1 MNPIQFQTPHLQILA
16 PPSETMVPESF
27 WAQAPDDEL
36 VAVFV
41 RSRSREAME
50 TLVRRHGPMVGNLIG
65 RMLSKNEDREEAF
78 QATFV
83 VLLESAS
90 RIRKRAS
97 IGSFL
102 YGVAFRIA
110 KRVRQ
115 RRSDEFRKNVADGNA
130 ITSHVSDENPGPFEL
145 LAQRL
150 QLEVLDE
157 ELQRLPESMRAAIV
171 AHYYSGR
178 SVPEI
183 ADGMQLSI
191 SAVEGRIKRGK
202 QLLRNRLAIR
212 GVSLSA
218 TFAAI
223 AQIPSPVSAGLI
235 DHWCHAI
242 FAIRTSS
249 ESSTSEPNLSV
260 PSFQKLLQ
268 GELSMQ
274 LTHRASWIL
283 WTCGICALAAIGL
296 GILPSARDGS
306 SLSSRLA
313 IGSAAGTELETE
325 VNMQIAA
332 EPSQPSGQTQEKT
345 QAEPGTTSSPGIA
358 ISPGKE
364 KVDSKEV
371 ALPVVVWTQPT
382 ELPAWFKGGSPK
394 NFKTDMIREA
404 LMEVVDEVS
413 FNAMPLSGVI
423 AALGKKL
430 EFDFKIDEKSLE
442 EENVTPDEPITLE
455 LKSISLRNALYH
467 ILEPLQ
473 LAYEI
478 DHDVLVIRSKQSCKE
493 QLRTYDLSLILP
505 DNSTVPQLVQVIEQS
520 IAPDA
525 WGSSGGT
532 STCDV
537 FGSLLV
543 VSAPDSIHE
552 QIEELLRLLSKQ
564 SKEHIRPAR
573 PKTPAKVPQGMGGM
587 GGMM

>member
-1 MNPIQFQTPHLQILA
+1 MNQIQFQPHLLQVLV
-16 PPSETMVPESF
+16 PPSETMEPESF

-41 RSRSREAME
+41 RSRSRDAME

-83 VLLESAS
+83 VLLKSAS

-115 RRSDEFRKNVADGNA
+115 RRSDEFRKSVADGNA
-130 ITSHVSDENPGPFEL
+130 ITGHVSDENPSPFEL

-150 QLEVLDE
+150 QLEALDE
-157 ELQRLPESMRAAIV
+157 ELQRLPESLRAAIV

-178 SVPEI
+178 SVPQI
-183 ADGMQLSI
+183 ADSMQLSV

-223 AQIPSPVSAGLI
+223 AQIPSPVSAEMI
-235 DHWCHAI
+235 DHWCHEIMASG
-242 FAIRTSS
+242 TSF
-249 ESSTSEPNLSV
+249 ESPGANTNLSD
-260 PSFQKLLQ
+260 PSFQQLLQ

-283 WTCGICALAAIGL
+283 WTCGICALAAVGL
-296 GILPSARDGS
+296 GILPSAKDGS
-306 SLSSRLA
+306 SLSSHLA
-313 IGSAAGTELETE
+313 IGSASGTELETE
-325 VNMQIAA
+325 VNMQVAA
-332 EPSQPSGQTQEKT
+332 AAAQPLGQTQEKT
-345 QAEPGTTSSPGIA
+345 QTEPDATNGPGTKNSPA
-358 ISPGKE
+358 KE
-364 KVDSKEV
+364 TADSKE
-371 ALPVVVWTQPT
+371 AAQPVVVWTQPT
-382 ELPAWFKGGSPK
+382 ELPSWLEGGVAEDSK
-394 NFKTDMIREA
+394 ADMIRDA
-404 LMEVVDEVS
+404 LREVVDEVS
-413 FNAMPLSGVI
+413 FNQMPLSGVI
-423 AALGKKL
+423 AELGKKL
-430 EFDFKIDEKSLE
+430 EFDFKLDEKSLE
-442 EENVTPDEPITLE
+442 QENLTPDEPITLE
-455 LKSISLRNALYH
+455 LKSMSLRNTLYH
-467 ILEPLQ
+467 VLEPLQ

-478 DHDVLVIRSKQSCKE
+478 DHDVLVVRTKGMIKGQV
-493 QLRTYDLSLILP
+493 RTYDLSVILP
-505 DNSTVPQLVQVIEQS
+505 DNSTAEQLMQIIERS
-520 IAPDA
+520 IEPDSWQA
-525 WGSSGGT
+525 AGGN

-543 VSAPDSIHE
+543 VQAPDSIHE

-564 SKEHIRPAR
+564 SKEHIRPSR
-573 PKTPAKVPQGMGGM
+573 SNKSAKAPSGM

>member
-1 MNPIQFQTPHLQILA
+1 MNQIQFQPHHLQVLV
-16 PPSETMVPESF
+16 PPSETMEPESF

-36 VAVFV
+36 IAVFV
-41 RSRSREAME
+41 RSRSRDAIE
-50 TLVRRHGPMVGNLIG
+50 TLVRRHGPMIGNLIG

-83 VLLESAS
+83 VLLKSAS

-115 RRSDEFRKNVADGNA
+115 RRSDEFRKNVADGNT
-130 ITSHVSDENPGPFEL
+130 ITSHVSNEDPGPFEL

-150 QLEVLDE
+150 QLEALDE
-157 ELQRLPESMRAAIV
+157 ELQRLPESLRAAIV

-178 SVPEI
+178 SVPQI

-223 AQIPSPVSAGLI
+223 TQIPSPVSAEMI
-235 DHWCHAI
+235 DHWCHEI
-242 FAIRTSS
+242 TTSGTS
-249 ESSTSEPNLSV
+249 FESPGANTNLSN
-260 PSFQKLLQ
+260 PSFQQLLQ

-283 WTCGICALAAIGL
+283 WTCGICALAAVGL
-296 GILPSARDGS
+296 GILPSAKDGS
-306 SLSSRLA
+306 SLSSHLA
-313 IGSAAGTELETE
+313 IGSASGTELETE
-325 VNMQIAA
+325 VNMQTASVPA
-332 EPSQPSGQTQEKT
+332 QTTGQTQEKT
-345 QAEPGTTSSPGIA
+345 QAEPGTATGPGA
-358 ISPGKE
+358 TNSPGKE
-364 KVDSKEV
+364 NVDSKK
-371 ALPVVVWTQPT
+371 AAQPVVVWTQPT
-382 ELPAWFKGGSPK
+382 DLPAWLKGGVADDS
-394 NFKTDMIREA
+394 KTEMIREA
-404 LMEVVDEVS
+404 LREVVEDVS
-413 FNAMPLSGVI
+413 FNEMPLSGVI

-442 EENVTPDEPITLE
+442 QESLTPDEPITLE
-455 LKSISLRNALYH
+455 LKSMSLRNALYH
-467 ILEPLQ
+467 ILEPFH

-478 DHDVLVIRSKQSCKE
+478 DHDVLVVRSQSTIKG
-493 QLRTYDLSLILP
+493 QVRTYDLSVILP
-505 DNSTVPQLVQVIEQS
+505 DNSTAEQLMQIIERS
-520 IAPDA
+520 VEPDSWDA
-525 WGSSGGT
+525 AGGN

-543 VSAPDSIHE
+543 VRAPDSIHE

-564 SKEHIRPAR
+564 SKEHIRPSRSNR
-573 PKTPAKVPQGMGGM
+573 PANAPQGMGGM
-587 GGMM
+587 M